1 MPLIGCRLFHCS
13 KCEFKKC
20 DRPEQAERQSCL
32 NETEKKIN
40 TTRQVKMKRGRNIES
55 FFIKKSSQD
64 TETSAT
70 VPGKMPTGPG
80 PSAITLDSEPEETSE
95 SEIEPGPETQIKKPK
110 MYSFRHDWLTQF
122 PWLRY
127 DTGRNAMHC
136 IYCRE
141 CGQNMA
147 GNSRRGKVVSY
158 RNFKKCP
165 ESTQYAVTNVWIK
178 WPLSQLHFRGRQ

>member
-1 MPLIGCRLFHCS
+1 
-13 KCEFKKC
+13 
-20 DRPEQAERQSCL
+20 
-32 NETEKKIN
+32 
-40 TTRQVKMKRGRNIES
+40 MKAFLLRNPA
-55 FFIKKSSQD
+55 K
-64 TETSAT
+64 TPAT

-80 PSAITLDSEPEETSE
+80 PSAITLDSEPEETTE

-127 DTGRNAMHC
+127 DKGRNAMHC

-147 GNSRRGKVVSY
+147 GNSAFVGEATAFRIK
-158 RNFKKCP
+158 
-165 ESTQYAVTNVWIK
+165 TLNVQK
-178 WPLSQLHFRGRQ
+178 AYNMP